1 MISTLVE
8 PTPTTAKPAAATA
21 NDLFAGYAP
30 LAGVYDELLAAP
42 GQLRPGWQ
50 QFASAL
56 NGLGTDEL
64 ARRWEQAQRLVH
76 ENGITFNAYSEAQD
90 RSRPWDLDAL
100 PLLMPAAEWQLLSA
114 ALVQRARLLNL
125 MLADLYGPQKLLSSG
140 SLPAELVYA
149 HPGFMRPCHGQRMP
163 YDCFLH
169 IYAADLARSANG
181 QWWVVGDRT
190 DTPSG
195 AGYALEN
202 RIVIS
207 RMLPGVFH
215 DCQVERLAPH
225 FMALQETLQ
234 ELAPHHRENPR
245 IVLLSQ
251 GPKGENYFEDAY
263 LSRYLGYTL
272 VESGD
277 LAVRDSRVLLKTLA
291 GLLPVDVILRRL
303 RESDCDPLELSGDS
317 PLGVPGLLRAVRAGH
332 VAVANALGS
341 GLVESAAFMGF
352 LPALCRELLGE
363 DLQLPS
369 VATWWCGEA
378 TARQYVLDHLDT
390 LDIRSAFRRGGRPWI
405 AGDDLSG
412 KSKQQLADMIKARP
426 AFFVGQEQVAR
437 SCAPVWTP
445 DAVRPAHVAVR
456 SYVVANNSSY
466 SAMPGGLSRVSASA
480 ERLDM
485 SILSGE
491 GSKDLWILSDGP
503 VSHVSLLQPPGQT
516 VELRRS
522 GAELPSRV
530 ADNMY
535 WLGRQ
540 VERAEGAARLLRTV
554 FTRLASEW
562 ESENL
567 PEMPVLLRVLAYQ
580 GQIEPGFVVDQ
591 IKAPLPAIERVLP
604 TCVFDASQP
613 GSLRSTLTA
622 MHRTASIVRDRISL
636 DSWRI
641 VNRVNQDFVQPQRR
655 GHIDPNEVLDM
666 LNQLVIDLASFS
678 GLVME
683 STTRTQ
689 GWRFLDIGRRLERAT
704 YTITLLQNLL
714 VTPAENE
721 RPVLESL
728 LEVADSSMTY
738 RSRYLA
744 SLLTAPVL
752 DLLLTDETNP
762 RSVAYQL
769 AALNEHIENLPRD
782 RSKPQRGPEQRII
795 MSTLHSVRM
804 ADVDALCKTTRNGE
818 RTQLDTLLS
827 RLATQLPKMSDAI
840 SNKYLIH
847 AGPARQLAEVRPE
860 GRQ

>member
-1 MISTLVE
+1 MISTLIE
-8 PTPTTAKPAAATA
+8 PTPITA
-21 NDLFAGYAP
+21 NDLFSGYASP
-30 LAGVYDELLAAP
+30 AGVHDELLAAP
-42 GQLRPGWQ
+42 GQLRPAWQ
-50 QFASAL
+50 QFAAAM
-56 NGLGTDEL
+56 NGLGADEL

-76 ENGITFNAYSEAQD
+76 ENGITFNVYSEGQD
-90 RSRPWDLDAL
+90 RSRPWELDAL
-100 PLLMPAAEWQLLSA
+100 PLLMPAGEWQSLSA
-114 ALVQRARLLNL
+114 ALVQRAQLLNL
-125 MLADLYGPQKLLSSG
+125 ILADLYGPQKLLSG
-140 SLPAELVYA
+140 GLLPAELLYA
-149 HPGFMRPCHGQRMP
+149 HPGFMRACHGQRMP
-163 YDCFLH
+163 HDCFLH
-169 IYAADLARSANG
+169 IYAADLARSPDG
-181 QWWVVGDRT
+181 QWWVAGDRT

-225 FMALQETLQ
+225 FMALQESLR

-277 LAVRDSRVLLKTLA
+277 LAVRDSRVLLKTLG

-303 RESDCDPLELSGDS
+303 RESDCDPLELSGAS
-317 PLGVPGLLRAVRAGH
+317 RLGVPGLLQAARAGN
-332 VAVANALGS
+332 VVVANALGS
-341 GLVESAAFMGF
+341 GLVESPAFMGF
-352 LPALCRELLGE
+352 LPVLCRELLGE
-363 DLQLPS
+363 DLKLPS

-378 TARQYVLDHLDT
+378 AARQYVLDKLDT
-390 LDIRSAFRRGGRPWI
+390 LVIRPAFRLGGRPSI
-405 AGDDLSG
+405 SADELSRKG
-412 KSKQQLADMIKARP
+412 KQQLADMIKARP
-426 AFFVGQEQVAR
+426 ELFVGQEHVAR

-445 DAVRPAHVAVR
+445 DALKPAHVALR
-456 SYVVANNSSY
+456 TYAVANDGSY

-485 SILSGE
+485 SILAGE
-491 GSKDLWILSDGP
+491 GSKDLWVLSEGP

-516 VELRRS
+516 VELHRS
-522 GAELPSRV
+522 GSELPSRV
-530 ADNMY
+530 ADNLY

-554 FTRLASEW
+554 FARLASEW
-562 ESENL
+562 ESQNI
-567 PEMPVLLRVLAYQ
+567 PELPVLLRVLACQ
-580 GQIEPGFVVDQ
+580 GQIEPGYVVDE
-591 IKAPLPAIERVLP
+591 IKTPLPAIERVLP
-604 TCVFDASQP
+604 TIVFDASQP
-613 GSLRSTLTA
+613 GSLRETLTA
-622 MHRTASIVRDRISL
+622 MHRTASIVRDRISI

-641 VNRVNQDFVQPQRR
+641 VNHIDQDFERPRRR
-655 GHIDPNEVLDM
+655 GHIDPSEVLDM
-666 LNQLVIDLASFS
+666 LNQLIIDLASFS

-683 STTRTQ
+683 SMTRTQ
-689 GWRFLDIGRRLERAT
+689 GWRFLDIGRRLERAM
-704 YTITLLQNLL
+704 YTISLLQSAL
-714 VTPAENE
+714 VRPVENE
-721 RPVLESL
+721 RPVLEAL

-769 AALNEHIENLPRD
+769 AALSEHIENLPRD
-782 RSKPQRGPEQRII
+782 RSNPQRGPEQRLI
-795 MSTLHSVRM
+795 MSTLHSIRM
-804 ADVDALCKTTRNGE
+804 ADVAALCNAQRSGE
-818 RTQLDTLLS
+818 RTQLDSLLS
-827 RLATQLPKMSDAI
+827 RQAAQLPKLSNAI

-847 AGPARQLAEVRPE
+847 AGPPRQLAEIRPE
-860 GRQ
+860 